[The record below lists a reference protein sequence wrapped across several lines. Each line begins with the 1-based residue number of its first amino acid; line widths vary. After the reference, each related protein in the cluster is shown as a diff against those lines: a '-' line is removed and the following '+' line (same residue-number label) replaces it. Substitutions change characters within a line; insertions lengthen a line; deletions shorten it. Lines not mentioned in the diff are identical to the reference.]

1 MAVNR
6 FAKAKESAT
15 PSAKKSD
22 KKIIQITD
30 KKFDSDLSLVAK
42 LRTQMES
49 LKTQLALAEGNLKTQ
64 CVGLFIEEYQKNGS
78 YPGSFIIESLSAKMM
93 FVPMDGYKKLT
104 PETFQY
110 LNKKYGEGE
119 VTAEVTKF
127 SMDEKIIQD
136 YGDVISEAIDKIPTS
151 KMSNEVKDKLF
162 VIENNLIV
170 KKGTIEKGLTIG
182 KGVNSK
188 GEVGKGKVSLSD
200 FRDDVD
206 NTNQLKNCELK

>member
-1 MAVNR
+1 
-6 FAKAKESAT
+6 
-15 PSAKKSD
+15 
-22 KKIIQITD
+22 
-30 KKFDSDLSLVAK
+30 
-42 LRTQMES
+42 
-49 LKTQLALAEGNLKTQ
+49 LKTQ